1 MNPLIWTLCDAL
13 TTKWWQFAQNSVYS
27 FCSVFLFIIF
37 VALIFLVVAFFLL
50 LVWFCSHF
58 ASHFHVTRNKWTNKN
73 KDVKQNAEERNEIWQ
88 KKLLRITVCC
98 QFYFI
103 LWKSLRQNETKRYE
117 IVSKCRSFVLLSVG
131 CFFFVQFWIHSCS
144 NDSSTT
150 TKRLCK

>member
-27 FCSVFLFIIF
+27 FCSVFLFIKL

-50 LVWFCSHF
+50 LVWFCLYF

-103 LWKSLRQNETKRYE
+103 LWKSLRQNETE
-117 IVSKCRSFVLLSVG
+117 LCPNVEVLSCCALVL
-131 CFFFVQFWIHSCS
+131 FLQFWIHSCS